1 MEKTLIEM
9 SELLDHLIMSTKV
22 MLRTLSMLRDTVD
35 SVAEKVE
42 VSPDREE
49 LIETISRLAVQKKAL
64 EDKIEDMSSTI
75 TKTMF
80 GPGDIPA

>member
-80 GPGDIPA
+80 GPGGIPA